1 MNPHYPTFGAPGLLL
16 VAAVASAQNP
26 AAVHKPP
33 TGVLFEN
40 VRVFDGTSARLS
52 AASNVLVVGNAIK
65 AISATP
71 IPAPAGVA
79 LTKIAGGGRT
89 LMPGLIDNH
98 AHLFMAGNSQAALM
112 AEPLDPVA
120 LEATTDVEAK
130 AMLMRGFTSARDLG
144 GPVFAVKRR
153 IDSGKTAGP
162 RLYPSGAMV
171 SQTSGHGD
179 TRLPNERSRLFFGK
193 PSRGERLGVN
203 FIADGRDEVLTATR
217 ENLRFGAS
225 QIKLM
230 AGGGAATAYD
240 PLDVTQYTLDELRA
254 GVEAWPPGARTASR

>member
-1 MNPHYPTFGAPGLLL
+1 M
-16 VAAVASAQNP
+16 
-26 AAVHKPP
+26 
-33 TGVLFEN
+33 LFEN

-52 AASNVLVVGNAIK
+52 EPSNVLVVGNVIQ
-65 AISATP
+65 AIST
-71 IPAPAGVA
+71 G
-79 LTKIAGGGRT
+79 TRSGSGGRHAHDDRGRGRT

-98 AHLFMAGNSQAALM
+98 SHLFMAGTPEALV
-112 AEPLDPVA
+112 ADPPDLGA
-120 LEATTDVEAK
+120 LEAVTDAEAK
-130 AMLMRGFTSARDLG
+130 AMLLRGFTAARDLG

-153 IDSGKTAGP
+153 IDSGKTPGP

-179 TRLPNERSRLFFGK
+179 TRLPSERSRRFFGQ
-193 PSRGERLGVN
+193 PSKGELLGVN

-230 AGGGAATAYD
+230 AGEGPPPPTTRSTSRSTRSTSCGRESRPPRTGAPTSRST
-240 PLDVTQYTLDELRA
+240 PTPREPC
-254 GVEAWPPGARTASR
+254 GVPSRPA